1 MTSNLMIIS
10 ININFKITYIY
21 HTKWYIYIPKNY
33 IQIIM
38 QLKLIW
44 GKHVLNSLDQN
55 KCYSYIFHKKKKK
68 LGFHILS

>member
-1 MTSNLMIIS
+1 MTSNLMIIL

-21 HTKWYIYIPKNY
+21 HTKWYIYIYIPKNY

-44 GKHVLNSLDQN
+44 GKHVLNSFDQN
-55 KCYSYIFHKKKKK
+55 KCYSYIFHKKKKN
-68 LGFHILS
+68 